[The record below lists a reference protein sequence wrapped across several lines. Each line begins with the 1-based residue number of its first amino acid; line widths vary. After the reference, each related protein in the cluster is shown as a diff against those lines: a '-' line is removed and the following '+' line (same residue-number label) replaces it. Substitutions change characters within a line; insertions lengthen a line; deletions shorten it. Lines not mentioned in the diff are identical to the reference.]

1 MATQWD
7 SIAAAKQGADQPHAL
22 NGEHALGCDDAVALE
37 KQRTAEIL
45 MKRGV
50 DRRTACLCA
59 GDVFAAQSARDV
71 ECAGDGAGVELGQFL
86 GHPAVE
92 KQTAV
97 EGVRQMAV
105 RLVQAP
111 KPRFSAGCLLLAMG
125 AEQDGVTSAREWAV
139 QQCVSHELAAR
150 EVAHWSTILALP
162 PTHARK
168 TAAQKKIYRD
178 TNGRQKRAKL

>member
-86 GHPAVE
+86 GHPESEIA
-92 KQTAV
+92 TAAAR
-97 EGVRQMAV
+97 VRMLAAH
-105 RLVQAP
+105 LVQAP

-125 AEQDGVTSAREWAV
+125 EKHKGVTSAREWAER
-139 QQCVSHELAAR
+139 QSVSHELAAR
-150 EVAHWSTILALP
+150 EVAHWGKILALP
-162 PTHARK
+162 PTHDRK
-168 TAAQKKIYRD
+168 TEAQKKIYRD
-178 TNGRQKRAKL
+178 TNGRQKRSIL